1 MFLDPPNIFGC
12 MLALSNVLS
21 QEWVPGSA
29 IIADFYQQ
37 LGKEAFVWLLAQ
49 FRNKWLL
56 SQPLQIP
63 PHQHQH
69 FQVQTSHSDHARNVI
84 KSLHG
89 DKLIISSGYEQ
100 THECGFWPCCLMRG
114 HPRGAGGLVSFH
126 PRAIYGIWELWSEP
140 IQPSFSRF
148 LTAPAFGNA
157 ALDTELGSLRFP
169 AASLAVAQMAG
180 AGPLEPTPHLLQ
192 PSTSLSPGC
201 PSGKLIQLCWAS
213 RDR

>member
-1 MFLDPPNIFGC
+1 MFLDHPNIFGC

-49 FRNKWLL
+49 FLNKWLL

-63 PHQHQH
+63 PHHHQH

-114 HPRGAGGLVSFH
+114 HPREAGGLVSFH
-126 PRAIYGIWELWSEP
+126 PTAIDGTWEPWSKLP
-140 IQPSFSRF
+140 WPLFPQVPHCTCFQQGSTQHRTWLPRCACGQPRH
-148 LTAPAFGNA
+148 APDGRGWAPGA
-157 ALDTELGSLRFP
+157 RPTPP
-169 AASLAVAQMAG
+169 AAQHISQPGMSLPKADPA
-180 AGPLEPTPHLLQ
+180 LL
-192 PSTSLSPGC
+192 SLP
-201 PSGKLIQLCWAS
+201 
-213 RDR
+213 R